1 MAALGTTRI
10 DAGTFA
16 GTTTGAVVTG
26 RGISYRLDGT
36 FVGTVVVEFQDNFH
50 DDWLINRSD
59 TGVPAGMPTVVTD
72 NVVRNWRV
80 RCSAY
85 TSGSPKYSIQALP
98 YTYTYAS
105 GGNNPNQAL

>member
-1 MAALGTTRI
+1 MATLGAIRI
-10 DAGTFA
+10 DAATFA
-16 GTTTGAVVTG
+16 GATTGAVVTG
-26 RGISYRLDGT
+26 KGVSYRIDGS
-36 FVGTVVVEFQDNFH
+36 FVATVVVEFQDNFH
-50 DDWLINRSD
+50 DDWLISRSD
-59 TGVPAGMPTVVTD
+59 TTVPTGQPIVIAD

-105 GGNNPNQAL
+105 GGNNPNQTL